1 MPDPENEGVDQ
12 QDQATALATDQQ
24 QEQEPQEAAKK
35 KQNSAEYNWAE
46 SRRVMQEQSRKIR
59 DLEDQVNQFRPKKE
73 VVEDELSKLAKDDL
87 LSLEQAEKLI
97 NRKAA
102 EIAESVIRQRE
113 ALTVED
119 RLTSKFSDFTDVV
132 NKETID
138 FLKETEPELA
148 LSLYSLKDDPYQQG
162 IAAYKLMKKM
172 GIAPSKPTDT
182 PEHKKAVANS
192 QKPVSVNAA
201 TRSSAIGN
209 AHMFENGLTKELKAQ
224 LAKEMADCA
233 RRA

>member
-12 QDQATALATDQQ
+12 QDQATALATETEQA
-24 QEQEPQEAAKK
+24 QEHQEPAKK

-59 DLEDQVNQFRPKKE
+59 DLEDQVSQFRPKQE
-73 VVEDELSKLAKDDL
+73 VVDDELSKLAKDDL
-87 LSLEQAEKLI
+87 LSFEQAEKLI

-148 LSLYSLKDDPYQQG
+148 LSLYSLKEDPYQQG

-172 GIAPSKPTDT
+172 GIAPSKPDNT
-182 PEHKKAVANS
+182 PEHKKAQANS

-201 TRSSAIGN
+201 TKSSAIGN

-224 LAKEMADCA
+224 LAKEMSDCA